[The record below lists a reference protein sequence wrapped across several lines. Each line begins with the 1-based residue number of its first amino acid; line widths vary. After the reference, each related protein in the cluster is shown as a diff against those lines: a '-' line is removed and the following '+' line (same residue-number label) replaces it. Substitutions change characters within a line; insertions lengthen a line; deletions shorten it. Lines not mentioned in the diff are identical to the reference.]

1 MLAVTESR
9 GLILADG
16 LWHVTPTVEISKSV
30 WRNKQNL
37 VMGHIIAMVLK
48 KLAVLRHLLK
58 DVGF

>member
-1 MLAVTESR
+1 M
-9 GLILADG
+9 ADG